1 MFYSIGE
8 VTAIRKPI
16 LESDVEVYWQIYLGE
31 KLQASQSMRDVAMA
45 MLLSSHDFS
54 TLERD
59 YQIANSIGLY
69 QTNKDSIEG
78 FKPVLVSMGS

>member
-1 MFYSIGE
+1 
-8 VTAIRKPI
+8 
-16 LESDVEVYWQIYLGE
+16 
-31 KLQASQSMRDVAMA
+31 MA

-59 YQIANSIGLY
+59 YQIANSMSLY